1 MGSSNSPDSYPST
14 INHSH
19 STTTGSATDSAVF
32 VPYPGITGRAPPI
45 TTITPHILPPLNQ
58 LCNNQMNQSLAS
70 NTAYI
75 TNAIP
80 RSNATN
86 QFNANSHQLIASNFQ
101 NIPFPPNFAQN
112 LFASS
117 NNRIEHQMEAPVIAQ
132 PSSNMTACAIMDN
145 YVSLQ
150 KNRQFNI
157 GPKRVSN
164 HIYPSRPILP
174 SAHIC
179 NQRGAEKLGFF
190 THSAPIITDIGH
202 CAQFTVDK
210 KTKNGNIA
218 IKAKTTTTNNKK
230 KKRTKKAKAEDSI
243 AFIRNVAWS
252 EAHRYHQYCPFC
264 VRDER
269 KKAKSEFWSAL
280 PSRDSMSKLQRKEYD
295 QQCKDLL
302 QETENRIKANVVF
315 KSGVEYRKHYDALHK
330 KYGFNCIYS
339 GCDKKSS
346 SWYNYVAHLT
356 QHDRENGR
364 PFYCAYTGCN
374 RRSSTKHNLI
384 KHLQGV
390 HKWKIIK
397 KEEPKQI
404 KQAVMTAATTTSK
417 QQEDVKPFCNVSNI
431 KAPFENISGVDVKA
445 SIVAQLPHYQNKSHS
460 TTLTVSSPNYVNNNF
475 NNANCNSSWND
486 IKIEND
492 TQPMIQQQ
500 QASDGNNND
509 QNAQYFVKPHY
520 QTVDRSNESQND
532 YKFSQQFMTAI
543 DHFLMEQR

>member
-86 QFNANSHQLIASNFQ
+86 QFNANSHQ
-101 NIPFPPNFAQN
+101 

-218 IKAKTTTTNNKK
+218 IKAKTTTK
-230 KKRTKKAKAEDSI
+230 
-243 AFIRNVAWS
+243 
-252 EAHRYHQYCPFC
+252 
-264 VRDER
+264 
-269 KKAKSEFWSAL
+269 
-280 PSRDSMSKLQRKEYD
+280 
-295 QQCKDLL
+295 
-302 QETENRIKANVVF
+302 
-315 KSGVEYRKHYDALHK
+315 
-330 KYGFNCIYS
+330 
-339 GCDKKSS
+339 
-346 SWYNYVAHLT
+346 
-356 QHDRENGR
+356 
-364 PFYCAYTGCN
+364 
-374 RRSSTKHNLI
+374 
-384 KHLQGV
+384 
-390 HKWKIIK
+390 
-397 KEEPKQI
+397 
-404 KQAVMTAATTTSK
+404 
-417 QQEDVKPFCNVSNI
+417 
-431 KAPFENISGVDVKA
+431 
-445 SIVAQLPHYQNKSHS
+445 
-460 TTLTVSSPNYVNNNF
+460 
-475 NNANCNSSWND
+475 
-486 IKIEND
+486 
-492 TQPMIQQQ
+492 
-500 QASDGNNND
+500 
-509 QNAQYFVKPHY
+509 
-520 QTVDRSNESQND
+520 
-532 YKFSQQFMTAI
+532 
-543 DHFLMEQR
+543 